1 MLDSCPLVRSVGQ
14 LIDAGRP
21 FVWMPG
27 ELPLLGA
34 DVDSEQVTSDK
45 HRLVYANRV
54 EDHVPIF
61 F

>member
-1 MLDSCPLVRSVGQ
+1 MLDSCPLVRSLGQ
-14 LIDAGRP
+14 LVDAGRP

-34 DVDSEQVTSDK
+34 DVDSVQVTSDK

>member
-1 MLDSCPLVRSVGQ
+1 
-14 LIDAGRP
+14 
-21 FVWMPG
+21 MPG

-45 HRLVYANRV
+45 HRVLYANANRV